1 MGFHS
6 SGVGQLWFGHLVF
19 GFADLC
25 RAWCGGK
32 RLSGACKH
40 LHRIPA
46 GSRITD
52 RIRAKSK
59 GRIPGIRQSRVI
71 TRTWFDTGASK

>member
-1 MGFHS
+1 MGFDS
-6 SGVGQLWFGHLVF
+6 SGVGQLWFGYLVF
-19 GFADLC
+19 DFADFC

-32 RLSGACKH
+32 RLSGARKH

-46 GSRITD
+46 GSCITD

-59 GRIPGIRQSRVI
+59 GRIPRIRQSRVI
-71 TRTWFDTGASK
+71 TPTWFDSGAPK